1 MNVAW
6 SLVLVTAVSATEY
19 NVEPIITT
27 ETMAECYFQS
37 TEVDW
42 QSHMHNNQELLCI
55 RIEE

>member
-19 NVEPIITT
+19 NVEPITTT

-37 TEVDW
+37 TEVNW
-42 QSHMHNNQELLCI
+42 QSHIHNNQELLCI